1 MKTAMVNPAYFAS
14 SARVWCVCV
23 CACVCVRA
31 CSHWNS
37 TLKRRAGED
46 VGPFVPGSG
55 GDDFEDEESRGGEW
69 RVDVVLIVPRSCG
82 DDYTYEDEDEESRGG
97 E

>member
-1 MKTAMVNPAYFAS
+1 
-14 SARVWCVCV
+14 
-23 CACVCVRA
+23 
-31 CSHWNS
+31 
-37 TLKRRAGED
+37 